1 MRLFDLS
8 GRTALVTGA
17 GRGIGR
23 ASALALAEA
32 GSAVV
37 VSDIDL
43 SAAQAVV
50 DEIRVLGA
58 DAVAVRCD
66 VGKDDD
72 LTVLVQ
78 SALGRYGRID
88 TLVCN
93 AGVQPCTGPIG
104 EATDEAFSRT
114 MDVNVKSTWRLTSLV
129 TPGMAEHHD
138 GSIIIIS
145 SVAGIRGN
153 KALGVYS
160 ISKAANASLARNL
173 AVEFGPYNVR
183 ANAISPGVI
192 DTEFARPLTDNA
204 AYTAR
209 RVALTPL
216 RRLGTPDDVAG
227 AVVYLASPAGS
238 FVSGHNLVIDGGTL
252 VGDGS

>member
-8 GRTALVTGA
+8 NRTALVTGA
-17 GRGIGR
+17 ARGIGR
-23 ASALALAEA
+23 ASAIALAEA
-32 GSAVV
+32 GAAVV

-43 SAAQAVV
+43 DAAQAVV
-50 DEIRVLGA
+50 AEIEALGA
-58 DAVAVRCD
+58 RALALRCD
-66 VGKDDD
+66 IASDAELVD
-72 LTVLVQ
+72 LVR
-78 SALGRYGRID
+78 AADAHFGRID
-88 TLVCN
+88 VLVCN
-93 AGVQPCTGPIG
+93 AGVQPYTGPLG
-104 EATDEAFSRT
+104 DASEAAFQRT
-114 MDVNVKSTWRLTSLV
+114 MDLNVKSTWRLTSLV
-129 TPGMAEHHD
+129 TPGMVERRD

-153 KALGVYS
+153 KALGLYS
-160 ISKAANASLARNL
+160 LSKAANAALARNL
-173 AVEFGPYNVR
+173 AVEHGPANVR

-204 AYTAR
+204 EYTAR

-227 AVVYLASPAGS
+227 AVVFLASAAGS
-238 FVSGHNLVIDGGTL
+238 FVSGHNLVIDGATL

>member
-8 GRTALVTGA
+8 NRTALVTGA

-23 ASALALAEA
+23 ASAIALAEA
-32 GSAVV
+32 GAAVV

-43 SAAQAVV
+43 DAAQEVAAAI
-50 DEIRVLGA
+50 EGLGA
-58 DAVAVRCD
+58 RALAVRCD
-66 VGKDDD
+66 VASDDD
-72 LTVLVQ
+72 LAALVR
-78 SALGRYGRID
+78 AADDRFGRID
-88 TLVCN
+88 VLVCN
-93 AGVQPCTGPIG
+93 AGVQPYTGPIG
-104 EATDEAFSRT
+104 EATDDAFQRT
-114 MDVNVKSTWRLTSLV
+114 MDVNVKSTWRLASLV
-129 TPGMAEHHD
+129 APGMAARRD

-153 KALGVYS
+153 KALGLYS
-160 ISKAANASLARNL
+160 LSKAANAALARNL
-173 AVEFGPYNVR
+173 AVEHGPANVR

-204 AYTAR
+204 EYTAR

-227 AVVYLASPAGS
+227 AVVYLASAAGS